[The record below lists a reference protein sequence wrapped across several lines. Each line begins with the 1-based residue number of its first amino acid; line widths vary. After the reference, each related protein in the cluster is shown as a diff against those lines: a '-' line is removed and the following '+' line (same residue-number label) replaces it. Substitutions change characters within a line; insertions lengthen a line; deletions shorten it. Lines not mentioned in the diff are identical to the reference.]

1 MKILAN
7 DGISAAGKTK
17 LEAHGF
23 TVVTDHVPQAQLI
36 QAINDNDYV
45 GLLVRSATTARK
57 DLIDNCPNLRFIG
70 RGGVGM
76 DNIDV
81 EYARS
86 KGLHVFNT
94 PASSSLSVAEL
105 VMAHMF
111 DMARSLYDSNR
122 RMPVDGV
129 TQFAAL
135 KKKYGKGMEL
145 RGKTLGI
152 IGFGRI
158 GRAVASYALGCGMRV
173 VAHDH
178 NVTQAPVSVDI
189 HGYGSVDV
197 QVEMLDLAALLQQS
211 DMITLHVPKQ
221 SGGAAVLGANELA
234 QCKRGVL
241 LVNTAR
247 GGSIDEEALLGALT
261 SGWVGAA
268 ALDVFENEPTPRQ
281 SLLEHPKLSLTP
293 HIGAATEEAQDR
305 IGAELADEIISFLKV
320 SA

>member
-7 DGISAAGKTK
+7 DGISAAGKAK
-17 LEAHGF
+17 LEQHGF
-23 TVVTDHVPQAQLI
+23 TVVTDHVPQAQLA
-36 QAINDNDYV
+36 QAINDAGYV

-57 DLIDNCPNLRFIG
+57 DLIDACSGLRFVG

-76 DNIDV
+76 DNIDLD
-81 EYARS
+81 YARS

-105 VMAHMF
+105 VMAHLF

-122 RMPVDGV
+122 RMPVDGLA
-129 TQFAAL
+129 QFAAL

-173 VAHDH
+173 IAHDR
-178 NVTQAPVSVDI
+178 VTNQAPITLDI
-189 HGYGSVDV
+189 IGYGSLDV
-197 QVEMLDLAALLQQS
+197 AVEMVDMETLLEQS

-221 SGGAAVLGANELA
+221 TGGAAVLGARELA
-234 QCKRGVL
+234 LCKRGVL

-261 SGWVGAA
+261 SGWVSAA
-268 ALDVFENEPTPRQ
+268 ALDVFENEPTPRE
-281 SLLEHPKLSLTP
+281 SLLVHEKLSLTP

-305 IGAELADEIISFLKV
+305 IGAELADAIIAYMNV

>member
-7 DGISAAGKTK
+7 DGISAAGKAK
-17 LEAHGF
+17 LGQHGF
-23 TVVTDHVPQAQLI
+23 TVITDHVPQAQLA
-36 QAINDNDYV
+36 QAINDGGYV

-57 DLIDNCPNLRFIG
+57 ELIDACSGLRFIG

-81 EYARS
+81 DYARS

-105 VMAHMF
+105 VMAHLF

-122 RMPVDGV
+122 RMPVDGLA
-129 TQFAAL
+129 QFAAL

-173 VAHDH
+173 IAHDR
-178 NVTQAPVSVDI
+178 NEAQAPI
-189 HGYGSVDV
+189 TLEINGYGTLEVA
-197 QVEMLDLAALLQQS
+197 VEMVDLETLLQQS
-211 DMITLHVPKQ
+211 DLITLHVPKQ
-221 SGGAAVLGANELA
+221 SGGAAVLGARELA
-234 QCKRGVL
+234 LCKRGVL

-261 SGWVGAA
+261 SGWVSAA
-268 ALDVFENEPTPRQ
+268 ALDVFENEPTPRE
-281 SLLEHPKLSLTP
+281 SLLVHEKLSLTP

-305 IGAELADEIISFLKV
+305 IGAELADEIIAYMNV